1 MVPGIVTALL
11 LVLFIVGT
19 VWIYNPRRKREF
31 EALGSMPLSDD
42 DDAPANE
49 SNRTKE
55 QEESTR

>member
-1 MVPGIVTALL
+1 MVAGIVTALL

-19 VWIYNPRRKREF
+19 IWIYNPRRKREF
-31 EALGSMPLSDD
+31 EALGSMPLGD

>member
-1 MVPGIVTALL
+1 MIAGIVTALL

-19 VWIYNPRRKREF
+19 IWIYNPRRKREF

-42 DDAPANE
+42 DAPAHE

>member
-1 MVPGIVTALL
+1 MVSGIVTAIL

-19 VWIYNPRRKREF
+19 VWIFNPSRRREL
-31 EALGSMPLSDD
+31 EAPGSMPLD
-42 DDAPANE
+42 DDAPVSE